1 MAPVKPFRTIDP
13 TMPGFQRSL
22 KKVRDRALVDAA
34 IVDLLRDPIPGRLG
48 FKKLTDYRNPN
59 IFTITI
65 GGNHAYKLSL
75 EIQGD
80 VAVLRRVGTHKQ
92 IDDHP

>member
-1 MAPVKPFRTIDP
+1 MGPIKPFKTIDP
-13 TMPGFQRSL
+13 TLPGFQRSL
-22 KKVRDRALVDAA
+22 KKVGDRALVDAA
-34 IVDLLRDPIPGRLG
+34 IVDLLLDPLPGRLG
-48 FKKLTDYRNPN
+48 FKKLTDYKNPN

-75 EIQGD
+75 GIQGD

-92 IDDHP
+92 IDANP